1 MKDLKFKLPSKSQKR
16 LKFMLFGLPGVGK
29 TTAAIQFPRPALIDT
44 ERGAE
49 NDQYVDILRNA
60 GGGVISTTS
69 FDEVVQQVRALASM
83 PHEYKTVIIDP
94 ITVLY
99 DGLAD
104 MWEKRVGNSF
114 SAHRAAAK
122 RDFNRLNA
130 LLSTL
135 DMNVVFTSHAK
146 NEWLNGEMTGR
157 MVYDG
162 PKGVDYFLD
171 LLIEVRRDGEKR
183 TATIF
188 KSRIES
194 LKVDEEFEFSYDAI
208 ADRYG
213 REILERG
220 VQPIEFA
227 TSEQVEELD
236 SLLTRHTD
244 GKALVGKLLKRA
256 KCEEF
261 ADFTSE
267 QIGKAI
273 EWLRNQ

>member
-1 MKDLKFKLPSKSQKR
+1 MNKFKTPSKTSKR

-44 ERGAE
+44 ERGSE
-49 NDQYVDILRNA
+49 NDQYVDIIRNA
-60 GGGVISTTS
+60 GGGVLSTTS
-69 FDEVVQQVRALASM
+69 FDEVVQQVRSLASEK
-83 PHEYKTVIIDP
+83 HDYKTLIIDP

-130 LLSTL
+130 LLQTL

-146 NEWLNGEMTGR
+146 NEWLNGDMTGR

-162 PKGVDYFLD
+162 PKGVDYWMD
-171 LLIEVRRDGEKR
+171 LLIEVQRRGEER
-183 TATIF
+183 TAKVF
-188 KSRIES
+188 KSRISS
-194 LKVDEEFEFSYDAI
+194 LPVDDEFKFSYDEI
-208 ADRYG
+208 AHRYG
-213 REILERG
+213 RETLERG
-220 VQPIEFA
+220 VVPIEFA
-227 TSEQVEELD
+227 TEEQVNELE
-236 SLLTRHTD
+236 SLIAKHSE
-244 GKALVGKLLKRA
+244 GPALVGKLLKRA
-256 KCEEF
+256 KCETF
-261 ADFTSE
+261 VDFTND

-273 EWLRNQ
+273 QWLKTA